1 MAKMKV
7 NMLEGSLSKNLI
19 YFCMPVIL
27 TGILQLLFNACDMIV
42 VGRFSGSESLAAVG
56 ATAALTN
63 LLVNAFMGLSVGVN
77 VLAAQFFG
85 ARDYD
90 NIQSTVHTAITL
102 GAVCGSILAFVGIV
116 LCKPCLQA
124 MGTPA
129 DVIDLSVLY
138 MRIYFLGMPFS
149 LVYNFGAAILRA
161 QGNTRQPLI
170 FLVIAGVV
178 NVVLNLILV
187 IGFHMSVAGVAI
199 ATAVSQAVSAAMI
212 IHYLRDPGSVYHL
225 DFRKLRIHGM
235 LFKKILRIGLPASV
249 NSMLFSFSNMQIQSS
264 INLFGSAA
272 MAGCSAAGNIE
283 GFIYIAMNAM
293 HQAAINFTGQ
303 NIGAGHPERVP
314 KVLRWCLLYVT
325 IIGLGIGGLVFIF
338 GKSLLSL
345 YTQDLQAI
353 ELGAI
358 RNSIVALTYF
368 MCGYMEVFTGVI
380 RGMGYSFGPMVISLL
395 GACAFRIV
403 WIYTIFRAHQ
413 SLSVLFLSW
422 PASWIITTLA
432 LVICYAIVMRKK
444 LREHRAE
451 SLQTE
456 SI

>member
-7 NMLEGSLSKNLI
+7 NMLEGSLPKNLI
-19 YFCMPVIL
+19 YFSIPVIL

-42 VGRFSGSESLAAVG
+42 VGRFSGSESLASVG

-199 ATAVSQAVSAAMI
+199 ATAMSQAVSAILI

-225 DFRKLRIHGM
+225 DYKKLRIHGN
-235 LFKKILRIGLPASV
+235 LFKRILRIGVPASM
-249 NSMLFSFSNMQIQSS
+249 NSMLFSFANIQIQSS

-272 MAGCSAAGNIE
+272 MAGSSAAGNIE

-303 NIGAGHPERVP
+303 NVGARRPDRVP
-314 KVLRWCLLYVT
+314 KVVRWCLLYVT
-325 IIGLGIGGLVFIF
+325 IIGLGIGGLCFFF
-338 GKSLLSL
+338 GRNLISL

-353 ELGAI
+353 EQGLI
-358 RNSIVALTYF
+358 RNSIITLTYF
-368 MCGYMEVFTGVI
+368 MCGYMEVLTGAI
-380 RGMGYSFGPMVISLL
+380 RGMGYSFSPMVISLL
-395 GACAFRIV
+395 GACGLRIV
-403 WIYTIFRAHQ
+403 WIYTIFQ
-413 SLSVLFLSW
+413 VYQTLQVLYISW
-422 PASWIITTLA
+422 PVSWALTTLA
-432 LVICYAIVMRKK
+432 LMVCYGVVMHKK
-444 LREHRAE
+444 LKEHANE
-451 SLQTE
+451 MLPTE
-456 SI
+456 